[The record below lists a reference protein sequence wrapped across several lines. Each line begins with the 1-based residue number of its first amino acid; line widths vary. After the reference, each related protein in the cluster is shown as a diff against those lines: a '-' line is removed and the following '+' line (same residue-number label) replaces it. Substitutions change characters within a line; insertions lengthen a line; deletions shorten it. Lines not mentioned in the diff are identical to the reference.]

1 LLALG
6 LAIWLGAAIAG
17 ILEAPWSFI
26 AILIAIA
33 LAQIKRSL
41 ALILIAAV
49 LTGSAGSAIR
59 QIGLTHNFVAKAL
72 VDKPSVEIVGVLK
85 TDPTW
90 SKPKVIGSRFRSK
103 SMTMLA
109 SISSVTICGETKAIR
124 LPVRIT
130 SSKFVELIPGEKFRV
145 TGVAFPTEEKRVAAL
160 IATQGSFLK
169 LADANF
175 LQRLSAKIRDSF
187 RRSAQSIG
195 GASGALIPG
204 LVIGDTSLEEQS
216 FVTDMRRVGLSH
228 LTAVSGAN
236 FAIIA
241 AFLLWLSQWIFKR
254 VRSRLIL
261 TSVVLVGFIFL
272 VRPSPSVLR
281 ASVMSAVILIA
292 KSRGVKAD
300 SVPSLGLAIA
310 FLILMDPFQAIDPG
324 FALSVAATAGIL
336 LLAPKIQSYF
346 TEKFGHEKFAEVLA
360 IPLSATIMCTPVIL
374 AISGIFS
381 LVSIPA
387 NILVEPVVAPI
398 TIIGFIA
405 AILSPLTPAI
415 SHLLL
420 VLIKPLAQII
430 VWISNFAS
438 DLPVLLLPKS
448 YLGAAIALGVIAL
461 IKLRKWRALALSGL
475 ATIIIILLPGQWPGK
490 NWEVANCNVGQGDGL
505 VINLGNSEA
514 IVIDVGPDAVL
525 IDNCLKD
532 LGISK
537 IPLLV
542 LSHFHADHVHG
553 LSGAMSGRKVSN
565 IWTTNYGEPK
575 SERDSTFLL
584 FGDIPNHQAVAGE
597 HVEFSSTKGP
607 LTISVLWP
615 GKSLQ
620 EFAAM
625 PGDGSSINN
634 SSIALLITI
643 DGLRIFTAGDLEPPA
658 QEALMASSK
667 IGAVDIYKVSHHGSA
682 YQFEPLMS
690 ALKPKVALI
699 SVGAGNNYGHPAA
712 NTISALESMGTKVM
726 RTDQD
731 GATAVDSTLK
741 IRTKRADWW
750 NISWG

>member
-1 LLALG
+1 
-6 LAIWLGAAIAG
+6 
-17 ILEAPWSFI
+17 
-26 AILIAIA
+26 
-33 LAQIKRSL
+33 
-41 ALILIAAV
+41 
-49 LTGSAGSAIR
+49 
-59 QIGLTHNFVAKAL
+59 
-72 VDKPSVEIVGVLK
+72 
-85 TDPTW
+85 
-90 SKPKVIGSRFRSK
+90 
-103 SMTMLA
+103 
-109 SISSVTICGETKAIR
+109 
-124 LPVRIT
+124 
-130 SSKFVELIPGEKFRV
+130 
-145 TGVAFPTEEKRVAAL
+145 
-160 IATQGSFLK
+160 
-169 LADANF
+169 
-175 LQRLSAKIRDSF
+175 
-187 RRSAQSIG
+187 
-195 GASGALIPG
+195 
-204 LVIGDTSLEEQS
+204 
-216 FVTDMRRVGLSH
+216 
-228 LTAVSGAN
+228 
-236 FAIIA
+236 
-241 AFLLWLSQWIFKR
+241 
-254 VRSRLIL
+254 
-261 TSVVLVGFIFL
+261 
-272 VRPSPSVLR
+272 
-281 ASVMSAVILIA
+281 MSAVILIA

-387 NILVEPVVAPI
+387 NILAEPVVAPI

-448 YLGAAIALGVIAL
+448 YLGAVIALGVIAL
-461 IKLRKWRALALSGL
+461 IKLRKWSALAFSGL

-505 VINLGNSEA
+505 VINLGSSEA
-514 IVIDVGPDAVL
+514 IVIDVGPDSTL

-532 LGISK
+532 LGITK

-565 IWTTNYGEPK
+565 IWITNYGEPK
-575 SERDSTFLL
+575 SERDTASLL

-597 HVEFSSTKGP
+597 QVEFSSAKGP
-607 LTISVLWP
+607 VTISVLWP
-615 GKSLQ
+615 GKIVQ

-634 SSIALLITI
+634 SSIALLITVR
-643 DGLRIFTAGDLEPPA
+643 GLRIFSAGDIEPPV

-699 SVGAGNNYGHPAA
+699 SVGAGNSYGHPAA
-712 NTISALESMGTKVM
+712 TTISALESMGAKVM

-731 GATAVDSTLK
+731 GAIAVDSTLK